1 MNKISEKKVK
11 ELIKELK
18 GMSSLKDG
26 KRKINYWYNQKNNV
40 VNSDNISTDLI
51 KEFLDVYNQLKKK
64 QPKTES
70 VETDDRAEINQERDE
85 DGKIQFYTFAI
96 YRKNTPTLEGKLD
109 RKEMETIYRLYTIY
123 GANLTQK
130 IVSREFPQYTFVEF
144 KRILRAFNIYKAN
157 SEFAPHIIEEK
168 SEEELITLHN
178 QNKEN
183 NVLRRIEKDQLAEA
197 NKLINKLAQ
206 ENQKLSKS
214 SKLFEDLLKY
224 DPNYKNEKYFS
235 LNNLVDEKESAI
247 IFLSD
252 LHIGAYNEKFGFYQL
267 PNYDRAE
274 IMRRLDVILDKFIN
288 KQYKHLIVV
297 DLGDSIDQFNKET
310 TRGGH
315 LLPNNMTDKEMSHLY
330 LDCMNYFFTNLKS
343 SVNADNYCYYSI
355 GESNHSGDFGWAL
368 NLALSYKLQQLG
380 WHTYV
385 SDYPI
390 DDFKVGNYRFIYT
403 HGKDNNNQ
411 YKQFPLTLNPQTEL
425 YFANYIAEKKLN
437 SDGEKIYVVKGDLHQ
452 YAYTSGK
459 QFDYISVGSMYAT
472 SNYIAANWGNTPW
485 SINYAILN
493 SNNIMF
499 GKVSDDN

>member
-1 MNKISEKKVK
+1 MNKISENKVK

-26 KRKINYWYNQKNNV
+26 KRKIDYWYHQKNNV

-51 KEFLDVYNQLKKK
+51 KEFLDVYNKLKKK

-70 VETDDRAEINQERDE
+70 VETDDRAEIGQERDE
-85 DGKIQFYTFAI
+85 NGLIQFYTFEI
-96 YRKNTPTLEGKLD
+96 YRKDSPTLTGKLD

-130 IVSREFPQYTFVEF
+130 IVSREFPQYTFIEF
-144 KRILRAFNIYKAN
+144 KRILKAFNIYKAN

-168 SEEELITLHN
+168 SEEELLILHN

-224 DPNYKNEKYFS
+224 DSKYQNTKYEILTRDS
-235 LNNLVDEKESAI
+235 NDESII

-252 LHIGAYNEKFGFYQL
+252 LHIGAYNEKFGFYEL
-267 PNYDRAE
+267 PNYDKKE
-274 IMRRLDVILDKFIN
+274 ILRRLERILDTFYQKKVSNI
-288 KQYKHLIVV
+288 IVV
-297 DLGDSIDQFNKET
+297 DLGDSVDQYNKET

-315 LLPNNMTDKEMSHLY
+315 PLPNNMTDKEMSHLY
-330 LDCMNYFFTNLKS
+330 LDCMEYFFENLK
-343 SVNADNYCYYSI
+343 NITEAKNYLYYSI
-355 GESNHSGDFGWAL
+355 GESNHSGNFGWAL
-368 NLALSYKLQQLG
+368 NLALSYKLQQKG

-385 SDYPI
+385 SDFPI
-390 DDFKVGNYRFIYT
+390 DDFLVGNTRFIYT
-403 HGKDNNNQ
+403 HGKDNANQ
-411 YKQFPLTLNPQTEL
+411 FKQFPLTLNPQTEL

-437 SDGEKIYVVKGDLHQ
+437 LLGEKVYVIKGDLHQ

-459 QFDYISVGSMYAT
+459 QFDYVSVGSMYAT

-485 SINYAILN
+485 SINYAVLKGE
-493 SNNIMF
+493 NNVMF
-499 GKVSDDN
+499 GKISD

>member
-1 MNKISEKKVK
+1 MNKISENKVK

-26 KRKINYWYNQKNNV
+26 KRKISYWYTQKNNI

-51 KEFLDVYNQLKKK
+51 KEFLDVYNKLKKF

-85 DGKIQFYTFAI
+85 EGKIQFYTFAI

-168 SEEELITLHN
+168 TEEELIALHN

-214 SKLFEDLLKY
+214 SKLLEDLLKF
-224 DPNYKNEKYFS
+224 DPTFKNERFEAIQTTK
-235 LNNLVDEKESAI
+235 VESAI

-267 PNYDRAE
+267 PNYDKKE
-274 IMRRLDVILDKFIN
+274 ILRRIDKILNRFENRRYENI
-288 KQYKHLIVV
+288 IVV

-330 LDCMNYFFTNLKS
+330 LECMQYFFKNLK
-343 SVNADNYCYYSI
+343 AFTTAFNYYYYSI

-368 NLALSYKLQQLG
+368 NLALSYKLQQEG
-380 WHTYV
+380 WKTYI

-390 DDFKVGNYRFIYT
+390 DDFMVGNFRFIYT
-403 HGKDNNNQ
+403 HGKDNTNQ

-437 SDGEKIYVVKGDLHQ
+437 LNGEKVFVVKGDLHQ

-485 SINYAILN
+485 SINYAIIN
-493 SNNIMF
+493 GDNIMF
-499 GKVSDDN
+499 GKVGDNN

>member
-1 MNKISEKKVK
+1 MNKISENKVK

-18 GMSSLKDG
+18 DMSSLKDG
-26 KRKINYWYNQKNNV
+26 KRKISYWYTQKNNV
-40 VNSDNISTDLI
+40 VNSDSISTDLI

-64 QPKTES
+64 QSKIES
-70 VETDDRAEINQERDE
+70 IETDDRAITNLERDE
-85 DGKIQFYTFAI
+85 DGRIQFYSFEI
-96 YRKNTPTLEGKLD
+96 YRKDNPTLIGKLS
-109 RKEMETIYRLYTIY
+109 RKEMETVYRLYSIY

-130 IVSREFPQYTFVEF
+130 IVSREFPQFTFVEF

-224 DPNYKNEKYFS
+224 DPKYENIKREISNNEIS
-235 LNNLVDEKESAI
+235 NNSVI
-247 IFLSD
+247 IWLSD

-267 PNYDRAE
+267 PNYNKKE
-274 IMRRLDVILDKFIN
+274 IIRRLN
-288 KQYKHLIVV
+288 KIIDHFENKSYDNVIVV

-330 LDCMNYFFTNLKS
+330 LDCMEYFFDQLQA
-343 SVNADNYCYYSI
+343 VVDADKFYYYSI

-368 NLALSYKLQQLG
+368 NLAMSYKLQQNG
-380 WHTYV
+380 WKTYI

-390 DDFKVGNYRFIYT
+390 DDFLVGNMRFIYT
-403 HGKDNNNQ
+403 HGKDNTNQ
-411 YKQFPLTLNPQTEL
+411 SKQFPLTLNPQTEL
-425 YFANYIAEKKLN
+425 YFANYIAEKKLSQN
-437 SDGEKIYVVKGDLHQ
+437 NEKIFVVKGDLHQ

-472 SNYIAANWGNTPW
+472 SNYIAANFGNTPW
-485 SINYAILN
+485 SINYSEICGN
-493 SNNIMF
+493 SIMF
-499 GKVSDDN
+499 GKISD

>member
-11 ELIKELK
+11 ELTEELK
-18 GMSSLKDG
+18 GLSTLKDS
-26 KRKINYWYNQKNNV
+26 KRKINYWYNQKKNIV
-40 VNSDNISTDLI
+40 DSDNISTELI
-51 KEFLDVYNQLKKK
+51 KEFLDEYNRVKKTSK
-64 QPKTES
+64 SVES
-70 VETDDRAEINQERDE
+70 VETDDRAVTNVERDA
-85 DGKIQFYTFAI
+85 DGLIQYYTFEI
-96 YRKNTPTLEGKLD
+96 FRKDAPTLIGKLD

-130 IVSREFPQYTFVEF
+130 IVSREFPQYTFIEF

-157 SEFAPHIIEEK
+157 SEFAPHLIEEK
-168 SEEELITLHN
+168 SEEELINLHN

-214 SKLFEDLLKY
+214 SRFFEELIKY
-224 DPNYKNEKYFS
+224 DSNFKNEKFESTWQTSDPS
-235 LNNLVDEKESAI
+235 LV

-267 PNYDRAE
+267 PNYDRKE
-274 IMRRLDVILDKFIN
+274 ILRRLSIILNTFERRVYNDVV
-288 KQYKHLIVV
+288 VV
-297 DLGDSIDQFNKET
+297 DLGDSVDQYNKET

-315 LLPNNMTDKEMSHLY
+315 LLPNNMSDKEMSHLY
-330 LDCMNYFFTNLKS
+330 LDCMDYFFKNLRTEVTAK
-343 SVNADNYCYYSI
+343 NYLYYSV

-368 NLALSYKLQQLG
+368 NLALSYKLQQQG
-380 WHTYV
+380 WKTYV

-390 DDFKVGNYRFIYT
+390 DDFTVGVHKFIYT
-403 HGKDNNNQ
+403 HGKDNYSQ
-411 YKQFPLTLNPQTEL
+411 SKQFPLTLNPQTEL
-425 YFANYIAEKKLN
+425 YFANYIAEKRLN
-437 SDGEKIYVVKGDLHQ
+437 KDGDKIYVVKGDLHQ

-472 SNYIAANWGNTPW
+472 SNYIAANFGNTPW
-485 SINYAILN
+485 SINYAEIKGD
-493 SNNIMF
+493 NITF
-499 GKVSDDN
+499 GKISE

>member
-1 MNKISEKKVK
+1 MNKISENKVK

-18 GMSSLKDG
+18 DLSALKDS
-26 KRKINYWYNQKNNV
+26 KRKINYWYTQKQNII
-40 VNSDNISTDLI
+40 NSENLSTDLI
-51 KEFLDVYNQLKKK
+51 KEFLDEYNRLKKK
-64 QPKTES
+64 TSKVES
-70 VETDDRAEINQERDE
+70 VETDDRAITNVERDE
-85 DGKIQFYTFAI
+85 DGNIEFYTFEI
-96 YRKNTPTLEGKLD
+96 FRRDSPTLTGKLD
-109 RKEMETIYRLYTIY
+109 RREMETIFRLYSIY

-130 IVSREFPQYTFVEF
+130 IVSREFPQYTFIEF

-157 SEFAPHIIEEK
+157 SEFAPHIVEEK
-168 SEEELITLHN
+168 SEEELINLHN

-224 DPNYKNEKYFS
+224 NPNFTNEKLDIPVRNSANS
-235 LNNLVDEKESAI
+235 LI
-247 IFLSD
+247 IWLSD

-267 PNYDRAE
+267 PNYDKKE
-274 IMRRLDVILDKFIN
+274 IRRRLDKILVTFEKGIFDN
-288 KQYKHLIVV
+288 VIVV
-297 DLGDSIDQFNKET
+297 DLGDSVDQFNKET

-330 LDCMNYFFTNLKS
+330 LDCMSYFFGTLKKITS
-343 SVNADNYCYYSI
+343 AEKYYYYSI

-368 NLALSYKLQQLG
+368 NLALSYKLQQTG
-380 WHTYV
+380 WNTYI

-390 DDFKVGNYRFIYT
+390 DDFTVGIFKFIYT
-403 HGKDNNNQ
+403 HGKDNYSQ
-411 YKQFPLTLNPQTEL
+411 SKQFPLTLNPQTEL
-425 YFANYIAEKKLN
+425 YFTNYIAEKKLN
-437 SDGEKIYVVKGDLHQ
+437 QNNEKIFVVKGDLHQ

-459 QFDYISVGSMYAT
+459 QFDYVSVGSMYAT

-485 SINYAILN
+485 SINYSRIIGD
-493 SNNIMF
+493 NIVF
-499 GKVSDDN
+499 GKIGD

>member
-1 MNKISEKKVK
+1 MNKISENKVK

-18 GMSSLKDG
+18 DLSALKDS
-26 KRKINYWYNQKNNV
+26 KRKINYWYTQKQNII
-40 VNSDNISTDLI
+40 NSENLSTDLI
-51 KEFLDVYNQLKKK
+51 KEFLDEYNRLKKK
-64 QPKTES
+64 TSKVES
-70 VETDDRAEINQERDE
+70 VETDDRAITNVERDE
-85 DGKIQFYTFAI
+85 DGNIEFYTFEI
-96 YRKNTPTLEGKLD
+96 FRRDSPTLTGKLD
-109 RKEMETIYRLYTIY
+109 RREMETIFRLYSIY

-130 IVSREFPQYTFVEF
+130 IVSREFPQYTFIEF

-157 SEFAPHIIEEK
+157 SEFAPHIVEEK
-168 SEEELITLHN
+168 SEEELINLHN

-224 DPNYKNEKYFS
+224 NPNFTNEKLDIPVRNSANS
-235 LNNLVDEKESAI
+235 LI
-247 IFLSD
+247 IWLSD

-267 PNYDRAE
+267 PNYDKKE
-274 IMRRLDVILDKFIN
+274 IRRRLDKILVTFEKGIFDN
-288 KQYKHLIVV
+288 VIVV
-297 DLGDSIDQFNKET
+297 DLGDSVDQFNKET

-330 LDCMNYFFTNLKS
+330 LDCMSYFFGTLKKITS
-343 SVNADNYCYYSI
+343 AEKYYYYSI

-368 NLALSYKLQQLG
+368 NLALSYKLQQTG
-380 WHTYV
+380 WNTYI

-390 DDFKVGNYRFIYT
+390 DDFTVGTFKFIYT
-403 HGKDNNNQ
+403 HGKDNYSQ
-411 YKQFPLTLNPQTEL
+411 SKQFPLTLNPQTEL
-425 YFANYIAEKKLN
+425 YFTNYIAEKKLN
-437 SDGEKIYVVKGDLHQ
+437 QNNEKIFVVKGDLHQ

-459 QFDYISVGSMYAT
+459 QFDYVSVGSMYAT

-485 SINYAILN
+485 SINYSRIIGD
-493 SNNIMF
+493 NIVF
-499 GKVSDDN
+499 GKIGD